1 MEMTD
6 VETPRPRMRQRLGD
20 LLVSEGLVTEA
31 QLTAALVDQERSGER
46 LGRILVA
53 NKTISETQL
62 VRTLA
67 RHFGLDSVDLDEKVP
82 DFNACRLLRESFARR
97 HNALGIGWED
107 GRLVVAMA
115 NPADVF
121 ALDDIRSMTGY
132 EVKPVMAEPAQ
143 LSRSIDRVWNSRAEE
158 MMRLAS
164 DTAEELDPDEGEI
177 GLTTLREAAE
187 DAPVIQF
194 VNELVS
200 RAVHDGASD
209 IHLEPGERELRIR
222 FRIDGVLHDIM
233 TVPRSIRASVVSRL
247 KIMGELNIAE
257 RRLPQDGR
265 VTMKLPSGSIDLRLV
280 TLPTTQGE
288 CLVVR
293 ILDRAGGLLNIEEL
307 GFLPETLARYRS
319 CYRRPW
325 GAVLA
330 TGPTGSGKSTTLYA
344 TLTELH
350 DPRRNIV
357 TVEDPVEY
365 YMSGVKQ
372 IQVNRRAGLTF
383 AGALRSIVRSDPDI
397 ILVGEIR
404 DAETATIAIEAAL
417 TGHVVLSTLHTN
429 DAASTP
435 ARLMD
440 MGVEPFLV
448 TSAITGVLA
457 QRLVRRLC
465 DRCKEPYQPGED
477 ELLSSGWARK
487 MRSDAGSAVFY
498 RAVGCVLC
506 SRSGYRGRFAIHEVM
521 PVTEELTHLILSRA
535 TSDQV
540 NRLAV
545 EQGMTTLREDGLAK
559 VAMGQTTFEE
569 LLRVVT

>member
-1 MEMTD
+1 MAE
-6 VETPRPRMRQRLGD
+6 VVSPRPRVRQRLGD
-20 LLVSEGLVTEA
+20 LLVSEGVVTKA
-31 QLTAALVDQERSGER
+31 QLARALADQKKTGER

-53 NKTISETQL
+53 HQAISETQL

-67 RHFGLDSVDLDEKVP
+67 RHFGLDSVDLDETIP
-82 DFNACRLLRESFARR
+82 DFNASRLLRESFARR
-97 HNALGIGWED
+97 HSALAIGWDE

-132 EVKPVMAEPAQ
+132 EVKPVMAEQTQ
-143 LSRSIDRVWNSRAEE
+143 LAKSIDRVWSSKAEE

-164 DTAEELDPDEGEI
+164 DTAEELESTESP
-177 GLTTLREAAE
+177 GLTSIREAAE

-200 RAVHDGASD
+200 RAVHEGASD
-209 IHLEPGERELRIR
+209 VHMEPGETELRIR
-222 FRIDGVLHDIM
+222 FRIDGVLHDVM
-233 TVPRSIRASVVSRL
+233 AVPRSIRASVISRL

-257 RRLPQDGR
+257 RRVPQDGR
-265 VTMKLPSGSIDLRLV
+265 VTMRLPGGSVDLRLV

-288 CLVVR
+288 ALVIR
-293 ILDRAGGLLNIEEL
+293 ILDRSTGLLEIEDL
-307 GFLPETLARYRS
+307 GFMPETLARYRA

-350 DPRRNIV
+350 DPQRNIV

-365 YMSGVKQ
+365 YMGGIKQ
-372 IQVNRRAGLTF
+372 IQVNRKAGLSF
-383 AGALRSIVRSDPDI
+383 ASALRSIVRADPDI

-404 DAETATIAIEAAL
+404 DVETATIAVEAAL
-417 TGHVVLSTLHTN
+417 TGHLVLSTLHTN
-429 DAASTP
+429 DASSTP
-435 ARLMD
+435 ARLVD

-448 TSAITGVLA
+448 TSAMTGILA

-465 DRCKEPYQPGED
+465 DRCKQPYDPTAE
-477 ELLSSGWARK
+477 EMVSSGWTEELH
-487 MRSDAGSAVFY
+487 DAAGRPQFY
-498 RAVGCVLC
+498 RAIGCVVC
-506 SRSGYRGRFAIHEVM
+506 SRAGYRGRFAIHEVM
-521 PVTEELTHLILSRA
+521 PVTEEVTQLVLARA

-540 NRLAV
+540 RRVAI
-545 EQGMTTLREDGLAK
+545 EQGMTTLREDGLRK

-569 LLRVVT
+569 LLRVVA